1 MQTVQPAEQT
11 TRSRWPTRRRTA
23 LLWVLTAVGAGLV
36 WFALVGPDDLERLA
50 PMTFVRLPLEPVLFA
65 LLVLVLP
72 PRTRLVVSLLAGGVL
87 GLLAILKVLDMG
99 FIAALGRPFDP
110 LVDAGYFSSAVDLLA
125 DSVGR
130 TRALVATAALGVG
143 AVAVLALAALATSR
157 LTGLLARHR
166 RSSFRAAAVLGLVWV
181 LCAWS
186 GVQVGGRLPVATTSG
201 AQRAY
206 GEVRLAWAASGDRR
220 EFARALADDPLADA
234 TADDLLTGLRGKDV
248 LLVFVESYGR
258 VAVEDSELSGPV
270 QQLLDDGS
278 RRLEAAGFGSRS
290 AFLTSPTY
298 GGISWLAHSTL
309 QSGVWVDNQV
319 RYSSLLGS
327 DRFTLSQ
334 AFERAGWRTVAD
346 VPANARD
353 WPEGRA
359 FYGYDQV
366 YDSTNV
372 GYAGPKFSYATMPDQ
387 FVLNEFRERELD
399 RRRGAPVM
407 AEIDL
412 VSSHTPWAPLPRPVD
427 WDDVGDGSVFAGMPA
442 QGQEP
447 EEVWPD
453 AGRVRAAYGD
463 SIEYTLQT
471 LISFVE
477 RYGDDDLVM
486 VVLGDHQPASIVTGT
501 GASHDVPISVI
512 ARDPDVLGRVAGWGW
527 RPGLRPAGDDP
538 VWPMDEFRDRFLTA
552 FSAPGLESR

>member
-1 MQTVQPAEQT
+1 
-11 TRSRWPTRRRTA
+11 
-23 LLWVLTAVGAGLV
+23 
-36 WFALVGPDDLERLA
+36 
-50 PMTFVRLPLEPVLFA
+50 
-65 LLVLVLP
+65 
-72 PRTRLVVSLLAGGVL
+72 
-87 GLLAILKVLDMG
+87 
-99 FIAALGRPFDP
+99 
-110 LVDAGYFSSAVDLLA
+110 
-125 DSVGR
+125 
-130 TRALVATAALGVG
+130 
-143 AVAVLALAALATSR
+143 VAVLALAALATSR
-157 LTGLLARHR
+157 LTVLLAQHR
-166 RSSFRAAAVLGLVWV
+166 RSSFRAAAVLGLAWV

-186 GVQVGGRLPVATTSG
+186 GLEVAGRLPVAATSG
-201 AQRAY
+201 AQHAY
-206 GEVRLAWAASGDRR
+206 GEIRLAWAASEDRQV
-220 EFARALADDPLADA
+220 FARAIADDPLADA
-234 TADDLLTGLRGKDV
+234 ATDAAADDLLTGLAGKDV
-248 LLVFVESYGR
+248 LVVFVESYGR
-258 VAVEDSELSGPV
+258 VAVEGSALSGPV
-270 QQLLDDGS
+270 QQLLDDGG

-319 RYSSLLGS
+319 RYSSLLAS

-387 FVLNEFRERELD
+387 YVLSEFRRRELD
-399 RRRGAPVM
+399 KRRRGPVM

-412 VSSHTPWAPLPRPVD
+412 VSSHTPWAPLPRPVA
-427 WDDVGDGSVFAGMPA
+427 WDAVGDGSVFAGMPA
-442 QGQEP
+442 RGLSP

-463 SIEYTLQT
+463 SIDYPLRT

-477 RYGDDDLVM
+477 TYGDDDLVM
-486 VVLGDHQPASIVTGT
+486 VVLGDHQPASIVSGVDA
-501 GASHDVPISVI
+501 GHDVPISVI
-512 ARDPDVLGRVAGWGW
+512 ARDPDVLDRVAGWGW
-527 RPGLRPAGDDP
+527 RPGLRPVDDDP
-538 VWPMDEFRDRFLTA
+538 VWPMDEFRDRFLTT
-552 FSAPGLESR
+552 FSGPGLESR